1 MQTLRV
7 IRDGKLHPHRN
18 MALDEAL
25 LCSAGP
31 PTLRIYGWSPPGLSL
46 GYFQAT
52 AEFEDVPGDHVLVR
66 RLTGGGAVYH
76 QDEITFALTVDTSLL
91 PADVTMSYEA
101 VHGAVAAA
109 LRNIDVEAHMLHTG
123 KPVGSGRAGGR
134 WCFAEPGP
142 MDLVGANGRK
152 LFGSAQ
158 RRVQRPRPRVLHH
171 GSLLL
176 APPPAMPLAG
186 GVTASGVTAGVDVL
200 VTGLVERLA
209 EALGLEPEAG
219 DATAAETALA
229 DTLCRDRYATDGF
242 LCRH

>member
-7 IRDGKLHPHRN
+7 IRNGKLHPHRN

-46 GYFQAT
+46 GYFQAA

-66 RLTGGGAVYH
+66 RLTGGSAVYH
-76 QDEITFALTVDTSLL
+76 QNEITFALTVSTTLL
-91 PADVTMSYEA
+91 PSEVAMSYEA
-101 VHGAVAAA
+101 VHGAVAGA
-109 LRNIDVEAHMLHTG
+109 LRGIGVEAHMLHTG
-123 KPVGSGRAGGR
+123 EPAGSGRGGAR

-142 MDLVGANGRK
+142 MDLVGADGRK

-158 RRVQRPRPRVLHH
+158 RRVRRPRPRVLHH

-176 APPPAMPLAG
+176 ASSATDRVEA
-186 GVTASGVTAGVDVL
+186 L
-200 VTGLVERLA
+200 VTGLAGRLA

-229 DTLCRDRYATDGF
+229 DRLCRDRYASDSF
-242 LCRH
+242 LRRR